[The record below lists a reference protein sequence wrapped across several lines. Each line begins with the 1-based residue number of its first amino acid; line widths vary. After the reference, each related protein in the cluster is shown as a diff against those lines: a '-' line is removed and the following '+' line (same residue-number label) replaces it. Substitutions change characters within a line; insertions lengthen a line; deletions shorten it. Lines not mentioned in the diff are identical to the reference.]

1 MKLFGHEIRLRLSKK
16 RDAERLAAI
25 RALNTRWRYIPYGE
39 EVQVRHANPESDLE
53 VGMVGTVLTK
63 EENNILRFANP
74 VLDHEEPGI
83 LVYVRFPSKPDPVL
97 FSLNTLAP
105 VMNRR

>member
-63 EENNILRFANP
+63 EENKELSTIDAERYSNALK
-74 VLDHEEPGI
+74 
-83 LVYVRFPSKPDPVL
+83 SKPL
-97 FSLNTLAP
+97 IKECG
-105 VMNRR
+105 